1 MIMLYILSLLLLQVQ
16 DSAVV
21 LDTLSQAY
29 SDKWMASSLET
40 ESFFASFMSSNN
52 LIFVVLGVT
61 LIIWTVLIVYLTRID
76 KKLSTLENHQN
87 YSSDEA

>member
-1 MIMLYILSLLLLQVQ
+1 MIMLFILSLLLLQVQ
-16 DSAVV
+16 DSTVV

-61 LIIWTVLIVYLTRID
+61 LIIWTVLIVYLARID
-76 KKLSTLENHQN
+76 KKLSMLENHQN
-87 YSSDEA
+87 SSSDEA